1 MGFFD
6 FLNNRSSTS
15 SNEIEN
21 IFPLALIKND
31 FIHNDIVSTYQKI
44 LTDTIDRTFGIP
56 KAAQQ
61 FLWDNALVSE
71 NNCGLVSM
79 LAQAMADQKDLFIV
93 YKPSIGVIRKA
104 TFAEE
109 QVIRADYQ
117 KDGSSKNGVYV
128 SFKKYKRTMMFKIWS
143 EFEYCLL
150 AGMNKQLH
158 ISQAMQIKINELR
171 SSVSLNDSTVAVA
184 QAQSIASALKKG
196 NDVMIDKNDEVA
208 VLSVNMDASEKGMD
222 FLAQK
227 KAWIL
232 SVTAAYLSGEQT
244 SGIGSTGE
252 NDSRALENGLKQYF
266 LTIIKPVCDLLF
278 DIDCKFRSRDFR
290 DIASSLEVLKTFDL
304 VSNENISQQAKQEIV
319 ARVFDLDLDEEQ
331 KQIKKEGKSQVNN
344 NQNQVT

>member
-6 FLNNRSSTS
+6 FLNNKSSTS

-56 KAAQQ
+56 KTAQWA
-61 FLWDNALVSE
+61 LWDNVIQSE

-104 TFAEE
+104 DVSEE
-109 QVIRADYQ
+109 KIIRADYE
-117 KDGSSKNGVYV
+117 KSGKSSIGVFV
-128 SFKKYKRTMMFKIWS
+128 SFKKYKRTTMFKIWS

-150 AGMNKQLH
+150 AGMNKQLNL
-158 ISQAMQIKINELR
+158 SQAMQVKINELR
-171 SSVSLNDSTVAVA
+171 SSVSLNDSTVAIE
-184 QAQSIASALKKG
+184 QAKSIAAALKKG
-196 NDVMIDKNDEVA
+196 NDVMIDKADEIA
-208 VLSVNMDASEKGMD
+208 VLNVNTEASEKAMS

-244 SGIGSTGE
+244 GGIGSTGE

-266 LTIIKPVCDLLF
+266 LTIIKPVCDQLF
-278 DIDCKFRSRDFR
+278 SVDCKFKSRDFR
-290 DIASSLEVLKTFDL
+290 DMTTALEVLKTFDL
-304 VSNENISQQAKQEIV
+304 VSNDSISQEAKQEIV
-319 ARVFDLDLDEEQ
+319 ARVFDLDLDEEK
-331 KQIKKEGKSQVNN
+331 KQIKKEGKVQTSNN
-344 NQNQVT
+344 NQV